1 MIDKTAPKLLPEFC
15 LLVAGPGF
23 TVNTELQLTRE
34 DLVLGLISTVCN
46 IFKNET
52 ARATLIYGADAS
64 NRTIL
69 RILAGNN
76 TVYNSWGSFIA
87 EKLHLPMSVV
97 QCGIDSACEFNPEI
111 ERKIALS
118 PVVSDDL
125 YLSQELLIQADSLR
139 AFSDIL
145 LWLGDVSDTPINN
158 SQLKLLRD
166 TLLEGKPVIWLHEDN
181 SLSIADYRLLDE
193 PHRLLLNNQ
202 DSQLAI
208 KSLFVDYDTR
218 LLKDEI
224 RFIANPLHSVSLK
237 SCREPSLRALHQ
249 YFSDKAVSKFSQRF
263 AGRLDKAF
271 TGLINFIGLGKALF
285 SSASESWYGVNVS
298 ADLIAIESHI
308 QEPDN
313 LRERF
318 TWSDQLANVTA
329 GYHRDVTWLLY
340 SLSTLAVFSAVAGVI
355 ELGQLPSWFWPI
367 TELVS
372 IIAIL
377 VSYGLSTR
385 LNLHGKW
392 LFHRFIAEQLRY
404 TRLGF
409 PLLTFQEPLLAPFRK
424 VSGGKSMARISLIS
438 AETWLFKRTV
448 VASGLPQLVNNSV
461 YQPDK
466 ICTFLKDYVGGVIN
480 DQHKYHLDT
489 YKTLHRLE
497 HRLHGLTKWA
507 FVSTV
512 IAVSGHFVIHAEWLL
527 IFTAALP
534 ALAAA
539 IHGVITMNEMGRV
552 GHLSNHTYHQLEH
565 LAESITR
572 LDQLNL
578 DDARYFVQLR
588 NITHESASVM
598 SNVNRQWQ
606 DLIEFQS
613 ISLPA

>member
-1 MIDKTAPKLLPEFC
+1 M
-15 LLVAGPGF
+15 
-23 TVNTELQLTRE
+23 
-34 DLVLGLISTVCN
+34 
-46 IFKNET
+46 
-52 ARATLIYGADAS
+52 
-64 NRTIL
+64 
-69 RILAGNN
+69 
-76 TVYNSWGSFIA
+76 
-87 EKLHLPMSVV
+87 
-97 QCGIDSACEFNPEI
+97 
-111 ERKIALS
+111 
-118 PVVSDDL
+118 
-125 YLSQELLIQADSLR
+125 
-139 AFSDIL
+139 
-145 LWLGDVSDTPINN
+145 
-158 SQLKLLRD
+158 
-166 TLLEGKPVIWLHEDN
+166 
-181 SLSIADYRLLDE
+181 
-193 PHRLLLNNQ
+193 
-202 DSQLAI
+202 AI

-249 YFSDKAVSKFSQRF
+249 YFSDKEVSKFSQRF

-271 TGLINFIGLGKALF
+271 TGLINFKGLGKALF
-285 SSASESWYGVNVS
+285 SSASGSWYGVNVS
-298 ADLIAIESHI
+298 EDLIAVESHI
-308 QEPDN
+308 KEPDN

-355 ELGQLPSWFWPI
+355 ELGHLPSWFWPI

-377 VSYGLSTR
+377 LSYGLSAR

-404 TRLGF
+404 TRLGL

-424 VSGGKSMARISLIS
+424 VSGDKSAARISLIS
-438 AETWLFKRTV
+438 AETWLFKRSV
-448 VASGLPQLVNNSV
+448 VASGLPHLVNNSV

-466 ICTFLKDYVGGVIN
+466 ICKFLNVYVGGVIN
-480 DQHKYHLDT
+480 DQHKYHHDT
-489 YKTLHRLE
+489 YKTLHKLE

-507 FVSTV
+507 FVSTG
-512 IAVSGHFVIHAEWLL
+512 IAVLGHFVIHAQWLL

-534 ALAAA
+534 AFAAA
-539 IHGVITMNEMGRV
+539 IHGIITMNEMGRV
-552 GHLSNHTYHQLEH
+552 SHLSKHTYQQLEH
-565 LAESITR
+565 LAESMAR

-613 ISLPA
+613 TSLPA

>member
-1 MIDKTAPKLLPEFC
+1 MILNAYFLR
-15 LLVAGPGF
+15 VRNVG
-23 TVNTELQLTRE
+23 
-34 DLVLGLISTVCN
+34 
-46 IFKNET
+46 
-52 ARATLIYGADAS
+52 
-64 NRTIL
+64 NRTVL
-69 RILAGNN
+69 RILSGNN
-76 TVYNSWGSFIA
+76 TIQNSWGYLIA
-87 EKLHLPMSVV
+87 EKLDLPLSVV
-97 QCGIDSACEFNPEI
+97 QCGFNNISGINAKI

-118 PVVSDDL
+118 PVVSNDM
-125 YLSQELLIQADSLR
+125 YLSQELLIQADTLR
-139 AFSDIL
+139 AFSDVL
-145 LWLGDVSDTPINN
+145 LWLGDVTDTPINH

-166 TLLEGKPVIWLHEDN
+166 TLLEGKPVVWLHEDN
-181 SLSIADYRLLDE
+181 TLSIADYRLLDE
-193 PHRLLLNNQ
+193 PHRLLLKNQ

-208 KSLFVDYDTR
+208 KSLFVDYDTQ
-218 LLKDEI
+218 LLQEEI

-237 SCREPSLRALHQ
+237 SCIEPSLRALHH

-263 AGRLDKAF
+263 AGRLDKIF
-271 TGLINFIGLGKALF
+271 TGLINFKGLGKALF
-285 SSASESWYGVNVS
+285 SSASDSWYGVNVF
-298 ADLIAIESHI
+298 AALMNAESHI
-308 QEPDN
+308 EEPDN
-313 LRERF
+313 FRERF
-318 TWSDQLANVTA
+318 IWSDQLANVAA

-355 ELGQLPSWFWPI
+355 ELGHLPSWFWPI

-377 VSYGLSTR
+377 LSYGLSAR

-404 TRLGF
+404 TRLGL

-424 VSGGKSMARISLIS
+424 VSGDKSAARISLIS
-438 AETWLFKRTV
+438 AETWLFKRSV
-448 VASGLPQLVNNSV
+448 VASGLPHLVNNSV

-466 ICTFLKDYVGGVIN
+466 ICKFLNVYVGGVIN
-480 DQHKYHLDT
+480 DQHKYHHDT
-489 YKTLHRLE
+489 YKTLHKLE

-507 FVSTV
+507 FVSTG
-512 IAVSGHFVIHAEWLL
+512 IAVLGHFVIHAQWLL

-534 ALAAA
+534 AFAAA
-539 IHGVITMNEMGRV
+539 IHGIITMNEMGRV
-552 GHLSNHTYHQLEH
+552 SHLSKHTYQQLEH
-565 LAESITR
+565 LAESMAR

-613 ISLPA
+613 TSLPA